1 MCITAQC
8 IIECAYA
15 VYVHSTRIA
24 VVVTHLVWIEA
35 DVARTV
41 VVCVRYPLNR
51 GYNVCP
57 FVQCIFSIKT
67 VIFVCE
73 HCNFNETWILFEA
86 KVCTQKIVI
95 EIFISNGFEQEK
107 WLLLLLC
114 AYHVVVKAMVVWQE
128 LSIFTNSLQVENIL
142 SLRIY
147 MYVPHACKSYSTSF
161 MIAETYVTIVVVF
174 HST

>member
-1 MCITAQC
+1 M
-8 IIECAYA
+8 
-15 VYVHSTRIA
+15 
-24 VVVTHLVWIEA
+24 
-35 DVARTV
+35 
-41 VVCVRYPLNR
+41 CVRYPLNR

-128 LSIFTNSLQVENIL
+128 LSIFTNPLQVENIIL

-147 MYVPHACKSYSTSF
+147 IYVYTSCMQINSTSF

-174 HST
+174 HSM